1 MNGSSKV
8 VLVHSPSCGACKDF
22 MPVWDDFQNQ
32 PPNGVS
38 VHSHDI
44 DEYNGS
50 HDLKDLKNML
60 GDVDRVPS
68 VFIIYVDDEGKHH
81 KEQRNNPHQDS
92 VKSLKKWAESMHKKH
107 NKPKHQHNKSN
118 KHYMIS
124 GGKTKKVRKNG
135 ASKKKHSRRRRIT
148 VGGTPKK
155 PKTPKRKTPKKKKHE
170 FIDVKIFNKLA
181 TIDSNFM
188 SFMLQVRLG
197 RFETAEKLKEKS
209 KNKTFLI
216 HYGGNTIPSEYA
228 DIKMN
233 TIIVRCENEVPKFE
247 FDSIIA
253 NLKSNIEL
261 NTPSFF
267 NNPTIHIDIPGRE
280 GALPMA
286 DATPAASADA
296 SAASAAAAS
305 AAAASAAVLTSS
317 AKDKDD
323 DISALLESIETN
335 NPETVSSTS
344 STLPPLPVAS
354 PPLPPL
360 PVASATSPPLPV
372 ASATSP
378 PLPVASPAS
387 SLPPPPPPL
396 SPLSSP

>member
-1 MNGSSKV
+1 
-8 VLVHSPSCGACKDF
+8 
-22 MPVWDDFQNQ
+22 
-32 PPNGVS
+32 
-38 VHSHDI
+38 
-44 DEYNGS
+44 
-50 HDLKDLKNML
+50 
-60 GDVDRVPS
+60 
-68 VFIIYVDDEGKHH
+68 
-81 KEQRNNPHQDS
+81 
-92 VKSLKKWAESMHKKH
+92 
-107 NKPKHQHNKSN
+107 
-118 KHYMIS
+118 
-124 GGKTKKVRKNG
+124 
-135 ASKKKHSRRRRIT
+135 
-148 VGGTPKK
+148 
-155 PKTPKRKTPKKKKHE
+155 
-170 FIDVKIFNKLA
+170 
-181 TIDSNFM
+181 
-188 SFMLQVRLG
+188 
-197 RFETAEKLKEKS
+197 
-209 KNKTFLI
+209 
-216 HYGGNTIPSEYA
+216 
-228 DIKMN
+228 MN

>member
-1 MNGSSKV
+1 MDLNGSSKV
-8 VLVHSPSCGACKDF
+8 ILVHSPSCGACQNF
-22 MPVWDDFQNQ
+22 MPVWEDFQNQ

-44 DEYNGS
+44 NEYNGS

-60 GDVDRVPS
+60 GDINEVPS

-92 VKSLKKWAESMHKKH
+92 VKSLTNWAESMHKKH
-107 NKPKHQHNKSN
+107 NKPKHKKSEHQH
-118 KHYMIS
+118 HPMIS

-181 TIDSNFM
+181 TIDSNFI

-197 RFETAEKLKEKS
+197 RFETAERLKEKS

-286 DATPAASADA
+286 DATPAASAAA

-317 AKDKDD
+317 AKDDKDD

-335 NPETVSSTS
+335 KPETVSST
-344 STLPPLPVAS
+344 
-354 PPLPPL
+354 L

-372 ASATSP
+372 ASSATSPPLPVASSATSP

>member
-1 MNGSSKV
+1 
-8 VLVHSPSCGACKDF
+8 
-22 MPVWDDFQNQ
+22 MPVWEDFQNQ

-50 HDLKDLKNML
+50 HDLKNML
-60 GDVDRVPS
+60 GDINEVPS
-68 VFIIYVDDEGKHH
+68 VFIVYVDDKGKHH

-92 VKSLKKWAESMHKKH
+92 VKSLTNWAESMHKKH
-107 NKPKHQHNKSN
+107 NKPKHKKSE
-118 KHYMIS
+118 HHPIIS

-286 DATPAASADA
+286 DATPAASAASA

-317 AKDKDD
+317 AKDDKDD

-335 NPETVSSTS
+335 NPETVSST
-344 STLPPLPVAS
+344 
-354 PPLPPL
+354 L

-372 ASATSP
+372 ASSATSP